1 MKLKLYNLLES
12 TKVLGPF
19 NRFALWTQGCP
30 FSCLGCMTPDSQPLE
45 GGVEYDLREL
55 EQLIL
60 KQKDIEGLTI
70 TGGEPFLQ
78 VEALVELIVSVCKK
92 KNLGIVVYTGYTL
105 KEITL
110 DLNKQK
116 LLKHV
121 DILIDGQ
128 YINELNDG
136 IGLRGS
142 FNQNVYQLTDRYR
155 DVFHDYYNKKQR
167 DIEVYLN
174 KEEFIIAGIPK
185 QERLEQFKK
194 KGLIL

>member
-60 KQKDIEGLTI
+60 KQKEIEGLTI

-78 VEALVELIVSVCKK
+78 VEALVELIVSVRKK

-142 FNQNVYQLTDRYR
+142 FNQNVCQLTDRYR

>member
-185 QERLEQFKK
+185 KERLEQFKK